1 VLPSSAITHVEANQL
16 AKTAAI
22 DFARRLVPHWQEPLG
37 IELLGVYL
45 IGSAAHAGF
54 SWRYSD
60 LDIALVTAAGLSP
73 QAHDRL
79 RSEAV
84 ALSADWGSKVS
95 VFWTNRHFSLG
106 RFPPLDR
113 IDYLDH
119 AVVLMERE
127 CIKPPR
133 PTLEDIRQYL
143 RGAPFANW
151 ADGARNFAAAERL
164 EPKDRKAYLRTL
176 LYPGRFCYSWMT
188 GLMAS
193 NDDAVAF
200 VNERPPARLTVGLIA
215 RALECRQTAADP
227 DALFSA
233 RRTLLSQID
242 ACASLFAEGYDLP
255 R

>member
-1 VLPSSAITHVEANQL
+1 VSAMMDADPDEL
-16 AKTAAI
+16 ARTAAI
-22 DFARRLVPHWQEPLG
+22 DFARRLVPHWQEALG
-37 IELLGVYL
+37 TGLLGAYL

-54 SWRYSD
+54 SRRYSD
-60 LDIALVTAAGLSP
+60 VDMALVTAAGLSP
-73 QAHDRL
+73 QAHDRV

-84 ALSADWGSKVS
+84 ALSADWGPKVS
-95 VFWTNRHFSLG
+95 VFWTDRHFSLG

-127 CIKPPR
+127 RVR
-133 PTLEDIRQYL
+133 PARPSLDEIRYYL

-151 ADGARNFAAAERL
+151 ADRARSFAAAERL

-188 GLMAS
+188 GLMGS

-200 VNERPPARLTVGLIA
+200 VTERTPARLDVSLIA
-215 RALECRQTAADP
+215 GALQCRRNSADP
-227 DALFSA
+227 DALFPA
-233 RRTLLSQID
+233 RTTLLSQID
-242 ACASLFAEGYDLP
+242 ACVVLTGTQDHGSLP
-255 R
+255 